1 MTDQPKR
8 KPNRLAQFDY
18 SSPGAFFITICTK
31 NKKCIFWKVGASSA
45 RPGSTTNLS
54 KIGLTV
60 KKKIAEI
67 PIFYR
72 DIKVENSVVM
82 PNHVHL
88 LLTHYYDDSRRA
100 MLAPTTNISTVIQ
113 QFKGA
118 VTKEVGF
125 SVWQKSFHDRII
137 RNEKEFIKL
146 YEYIENN
153 PYIWEGDSL
162 YIKT

>member
-1 MTDQPKR
+1 
-8 KPNRLAQFDY
+8 
-18 SSPGAFFITICTK
+18 
-31 NKKCIFWKVGASSA
+31 
-45 RPGSTTNLS
+45 
-54 KIGLTV
+54 
-60 KKKIAEI
+60 
-67 PIFYR
+67 
-72 DIKVENSVVM
+72 
-82 PNHVHL
+82 
-88 LLTHYYDDSRRA
+88 